1 MTLNKC
7 GPAPDQREPAAPCV
21 TEDRLPNPALPPW
34 SFWGVRCC
42 WGCLPRVLPLSPGD
56 AGSDRLNLLVAET
69 LHGVVIYKRER
80 RLHSG
85 ERQRQHWPRGWPR
98 RHQGRTGTGA
108 PPTPRTG
115 RHTPPGHLPPPVS
128 PCGRSKTNAGA
139 GMLLKTPVDS
149 ETDSYQKKHCVSQ
162 GQGRRSRC
170 RKSRGLD

>member
-98 RHQGRTGTGA
+98 RHAPHWEAHAARTPA
-108 PPTPRTG
+108 SASM
-115 RHTPPGHLPPPVS
+115 PPPVS
-128 PCGRSKTNAGA
+128 PCGRSRTNAGA

-170 RKSRGLD
+170 RKSRGLE

>member
-115 RHTPPGHLPPPVS
+115 RHTPPGHLLLPACLPQS
-128 PCGRSKTNAGA
+128 HRAEGA
-139 GMLLKTPVDS
+139 GQTQGLGCSSRRLWTLKLTV
-149 ETDSYQKKHCVSQ
+149 TKKNTA
-162 GQGRRSRC
+162 
-170 RKSRGLD
+170 